1 MKIELNQEES
11 IEESEF
17 IRETNGRDKETGRQL
32 KTLVSSD
39 KSQILSNS
47 ILSQKLGR
55 SRERG
60 SIKISNPSL
69 YESVVSED

>member
-11 IEESEF
+11 LEESEF
-17 IRETNGRDKETGRQL
+17 IRETNGKDKESGRQL

-47 ILSQKLGR
+47 ILSQKLAR